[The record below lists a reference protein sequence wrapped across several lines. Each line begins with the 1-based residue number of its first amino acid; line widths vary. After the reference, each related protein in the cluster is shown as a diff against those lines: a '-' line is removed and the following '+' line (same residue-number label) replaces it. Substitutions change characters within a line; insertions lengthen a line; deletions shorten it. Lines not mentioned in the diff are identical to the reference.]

1 MKHLT
6 GALAAAMLAA
16 APVALAAQEI
26 TLRAS
31 HSAAPTEPY
40 HIGLTDFAERI
51 AAATDGAVAVEIFP
65 ANQLGNEREAIEGLQ
80 IGTVD
85 LAVPA
90 NAVFTNFVPDLVA
103 LDMPFLFDDQEHL
116 ERALNSA
123 PLVDAINEAAAARGF
138 RVLGLYTAG
147 VRHIM
152 TRGQAIESLADL
164 SGLSIRTM
172 ENPAHVAAFNAMGA
186 NATPLAYGEL
196 YGAIQ
201 AGVVDG
207 AEAANTNF
215 AAQNFFEVAPNWA
228 MVSWTVLISPLIM
241 SEARYQSMSPE
252 IQEAL
257 VAAGRESAV
266 VQRAAYAASD
276 DEKLAELEARGVTI
290 TRPDTTEFRE
300 AVATVLEQFITNDAR
315 MGMIQLIEEAR

>member
-1 MKHLT
+1 MKHILGT
-6 GALAAAMLAA
+6 IVAAMLAA
-16 APVALAAQEI
+16 TPVAAQEF
-26 TLRAS
+26 TLRAG

-40 HIGLTDFAERI
+40 HIGLTDFAQRVS
-51 AAATDGAVAVEIFP
+51 AATAGRVAVEIFP
-65 ANQLGNEREAIEGLQ
+65 ANQLGNERESIEGVQL
-80 IGTVD
+80 GTVD

-116 ERALNSA
+116 ERALNG
-123 PLVDAINEAAAARGF
+123 PLVDAINEAAAQRGF

-152 TRGQAIESLADL
+152 TRGKAIESLADMA
-164 SGLSIRTM
+164 GLSIRTM
-172 ENPAHVAAFNAMGA
+172 QNPAHVAAFNAMGA

-207 AEAANTNF
+207 AEAANTNYE
-215 AAQNFFEVAPNWA
+215 AQKFFEVAPNWA

-241 SEARYQSMSPE
+241 SEAKFQSFPAD
-252 IQEAL
+252 IQAAL
-257 VAAGRESAV
+257 MTAGRESAV
-266 VQRAAYAASD
+266 IERAAYAASD
-276 DEKLAELEARGVTI
+276 AEKLSALETKGVTI

-300 AVATVLEQFITNDAR
+300 AVASVLEEFIKTDAQKR
-315 MGMIQLIEEAR
+315 MIQLIVDAR

>member
-1 MKHLT
+1 MKHFLVT
-6 GALAAAMLAA
+6 LAAATLLSTAA
-16 APVALAAQEI
+16 SAQEF

-40 HIGLTDFAERI
+40 HIGLTDFAERLDEY
-51 AAATDGAVAVEIFP
+51 TDGRVAVEIFP

-85 LAVPA
+85 MAVPA

-103 LDMPFLFDDQEHL
+103 LDLPFLFDGQEHL
-116 ERALNSA
+116 ERALGGE
-123 PLVDAINEAAAARGF
+123 LVDAINAAATDRGF
-138 RVLGLYTAG
+138 RVVGLYTAG

-152 TRGQAIESLADL
+152 TRDRAIESIDDLA
-164 SGLSIRTM
+164 GLRIRTM
-172 ENPAHVAAFNAMGA
+172 ENPAHVASFNALGA

-196 YGAIQ
+196 YGAIE

-207 AEAANTNF
+207 AEAANTNYETQRF
-215 AAQNFFEVAPNWA
+215 YGIAPNWA

-241 SEARYQSMSPE
+241 SEAQFLSFPE
-252 IQEAL
+252 DIQEA
-257 VAAGRESAV
+257 VMRAGAESAV

-276 DEKLAELEARGVTI
+276 LAKEEVLRSQNVTI
-290 TRPDTTEFRE
+290 TTPDVTAFRE
-300 AVATVLEQFITNDAR
+300 ATAGVIEEFVTTDAQRRMLE
-315 MGMIQLIEEAR
+315 LIEASR